1 MQLLNTILNIVVL
14 LLSLSVLICLHELGH
29 LLVAKKFN
37 VYCAE
42 YSIGMGPLIYKR
54 KKPGQE
60 TQFSIRALPIGG
72 FVAMAGEGSED
83 IEDFRDVPKERFLN
97 NIARWKRALIMV
109 AGVTVNFLLALVLF
123 FFSGLCSPILDSSY
137 RSVKVYSSNENTAY
151 LAHEAGLTEE
161 DEIASVRYEITIDG
175 TQTTIESPIE
185 NGRDLYTTFNLFALE
200 TSAYYESELASPHSE
215 MDTWTWH
222 LTTTESKEVSFT
234 LNAKEQI
241 VDHLFGVDEV
251 VYVWDLSDIGI
262 AFHTRNRN
270 FVEGMNRAGDEFVSS
285 DHVVQSPFSAGR
297 LGKSRRRAF
306 GVFRQQLRDDGRFLL
321 LSLRLG
327 VYFPEPGDRQSS
339 PVSWT
344 RRVASGRL
352 RVRGNH
358 AQGHAGESAS
368 GHVGDRHGS
377 SLRSDDFRYGSRRDP
392 NVLMRFLWMNCAH
405 DF

>member
-14 LLSLSVLICLHELGH
+14 LLSLSVLICLHGH

-137 RSVKVYSSNENTAY
+137 RSVKVYSSDENTAY

-215 MDTWTWH
+215 KDTWTWH

-285 DHVVQSPFSAGR
+285 ITSFKVLFQPGGWENLGGVLSVYSVSSYATTVGFYYYLYVWGYISLNLAIVNLLPFPGLDGWHLVVC
-297 LGKSRRRAF
+297 AF
-306 GVFRQQLRDDGRFLL
+306 EGI
-321 LSLRLG
+321 
-327 VYFPEPGDRQSS
+327 
-339 PVSWT
+339 T
-344 RRVASGRL
+344 RRDMPAKARQVMSVIGT
-352 RVRGNH
+352 
-358 AQGHAGESAS
+358 
-368 GHVGDRHGS
+368 
-377 SLRSDDFRYGSRRDP
+377 
-392 NVLMRFLWMNCAH
+392 VLLFGLMIFVTVLDVIRMF
-405 DF
+405 

>member
-215 MDTWTWH
+215 MDTWMWH

-285 DHVVQSPFSAGR
+285 ITSFKVLFQPGGWENLGGVLSVYSVSSYATTVGFYYYLYVWGYISLNLAIVNLLPFPGLDGWHLVVC
-297 LGKSRRRAF
+297 AF
-306 GVFRQQLRDDGRFLL
+306 EGI
-321 LSLRLG
+321 
-327 VYFPEPGDRQSS
+327 
-339 PVSWT
+339 T
-344 RRVASGRL
+344 RRDMPAKARQVMSVIGT
-352 RVRGNH
+352 
-358 AQGHAGESAS
+358 
-368 GHVGDRHGS
+368 
-377 SLRSDDFRYGSRRDP
+377 
-392 NVLMRFLWMNCAH
+392 VLLFGLMIFVTVLDVIRMF
-405 DF
+405 